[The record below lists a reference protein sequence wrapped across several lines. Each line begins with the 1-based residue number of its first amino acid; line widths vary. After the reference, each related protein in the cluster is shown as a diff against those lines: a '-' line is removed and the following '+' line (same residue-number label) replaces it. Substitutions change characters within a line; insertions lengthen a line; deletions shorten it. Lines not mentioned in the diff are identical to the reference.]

1 MFAIHTLL
9 LIAVLTVAGRDIFAS
24 PVHDR
29 KGLRA
34 HEPRP
39 EHFDPSLPEPHHV
52 FELHPIDPALRRRQR
67 RRQLRAAEM
76 APLFPGYGT
85 HYVYAYVGTPPQRQ
99 SLIVD
104 TGSHFTAFPCTGCK
118 QCGEHTD
125 PYWDV
130 KKSSS
135 AVLPRCATK
144 DQTCQV
150 TQSYTEGS
158 SWHGFKVQD
167 TLWLGG
173 EKAHLLPNAPDYA
186 VNFTFACQTDET
198 GLFRT
203 QLADGI
209 MGMSA
214 APDTRTFLPSSFSS
228 SAAATAAE
236 LTPPV
241 SRAQCPTSSR
251 PPRSPTVASSRSA
264 TATAAASSR
273 SAACVRR
280 STRSARS
287 RTRRWRCDRAGTA

>member
-1 MFAIHTLL
+1 MFAINTLL
-9 LIAVLTVAGRDIFAS
+9 LIAVLAVAGRHIFAS
-24 PVHDR
+24 PAHDR
-29 KGLRA
+29 KALRP

-130 KKSSS
+130 KKSTS
-135 AVLPRCATK
+135 AALPRCATK

-186 VNFTFACQTDET
+186 VNFTFACQTEET

-214 APDTRTFLPSSFSS
+214 APDTRTS
-228 SAAATAAE
+228 SA
-236 LTPPV
+236 LRRLPVCLPPV
-241 SRAQCPTSSR
+241 PCANAASRAQCPTSSR
-251 PPRSPTVASSRSA
+251 RRRSPTVACSRSA

-273 SAACVRR
+273 SAACARR
-280 STRSARS
+280 STRSARW
-287 RTRRWRCDRAGTA
+287 RTRRWRCGRAGTA